1 MIALAIMAVLRWLAP
16 ALYDHLLLA
25 WGVEPY
31 AWPFLDTDTVLS
43 AVRCLRAGVDVFQA
57 NPCDPLGRVFD
68 YSPLWLVLAALPIT
82 TAWTAPLGLLV
93 VAGYFGSLLLLPA
106 ARSRRDAL
114 IVVAAVLSSASAF
127 AVERGNND
135 LVLFALAA
143 GAAALVCRSAGWR
156 LIGYGAALLA
166 GLLKY
171 YPMALLALAS
181 RERPARL
188 GMVAIGV
195 VAVIAV
201 FLLIAGHDLA
211 RALALIPHG
220 SWFGDMFGASTLA
233 GGLGQLGGWST
244 EAQGTLRWGMAL
256 ASIATAP
263 LLAVRSDIGE
273 DLSRLT
279 ERERAFLLAGAMMVL
294 GCFFTAQNIGYRA
307 VHLVLVV
314 PSLLALARISARREY
329 RWGLAAT
336 LALLWSQGWTMWLGW
351 SGSAELL
358 LVGWVVDQALWWG
371 VVTLL
376 ATLAAG
382 LLLQSELARAL
393 LPRRPSAKPI
403 SAPA

>member
-1 MIALAIMAVLRWLAP
+1 MALLRATAP
-16 ALYDHLLLA
+16 VIYCHLLLA

-43 AVRCLRAGVDVFQA
+43 AVRCLRGGVDVFQV

-68 YSPLWLVLAALPIT
+68 YSPLWLALAVLPIT
-82 TAWTAPLGLLV
+82 TAWIAPLGLLV
-93 VAGYFGSLLLLPA
+93 VAGYVASLLLLPR
-106 ARSRRDAL
+106 ARSRGDAL
-114 IVVAAVLSSASAF
+114 IVAGAVLSSASAF

-143 GAAALVCRSAGWR
+143 IAAALACRSAKWR
-156 LIGYGAALLA
+156 LVGYGAALLA

-188 GMVAIGV
+188 MMIGS
-195 VAVIAV
+195 AAALVIAA
-201 FLLIAGHDLA
+201 FLLVAGHDLL
-211 RALALIPHG
+211 RALALIPEG
-220 SWFGDMFGASTLA
+220 SWFGDMFGASTLT
-233 GGLGQLGGWST
+233 GGLGQLGGWSAQ
-244 EAQGTLRWGMAL
+244 AQGGLRWGMTL
-256 ASIATAP
+256 AVAVAAP
-263 LLAVRSDIGE
+263 LLSSRTAMADGIT
-273 DLSRLT
+273 RLT

-314 PSLLALARISARREY
+314 PSLLALARASTWRGY
-329 RWGLAAT
+329 RWGVGAA
-336 LALLWSQGWTMWLGW
+336 LALLWSQAWTTWLGW
-351 SGSAELL
+351 AGAPVLL
-358 LVGWVVDQALWWG
+358 LAGWLLRQALWWG

-376 ATLAAG
+376 ATLAARI
-382 LLLQSELARAL
+382 LLTSELARAL
-393 LPRRPSAKPI
+393 LPRRLLANPL